1 MKVKTSELSGAAL
14 DWVVAEADGTP
25 IYRSG
30 KTMTRMD
37 MDGNVY
43 WKPST
48 DWAQGGQII
57 EDECLDLEHRPAGA
71 SREWYAVS
79 KHQAIFGSGD
89 TPLIA
94 AMRCFVALAL
104 GLEVEVPEDLV

>member
-1 MKVKTSELSGAAL
+1 MKTICIDTNDLEGVAL
-14 DWVVAEADGTP
+14 DWAVTKSLGYDHDVTEGSEWGLWGWA
-25 IYRSG
+25 
-30 KTMTRMD
+30 
-37 MDGNVY
+37 
-43 WKPST
+43 T

-94 AMRCFVALAL
+94 AMRCFVALSL
-104 GLEVEVPEDLV
+104 GLDVDVPEELIK